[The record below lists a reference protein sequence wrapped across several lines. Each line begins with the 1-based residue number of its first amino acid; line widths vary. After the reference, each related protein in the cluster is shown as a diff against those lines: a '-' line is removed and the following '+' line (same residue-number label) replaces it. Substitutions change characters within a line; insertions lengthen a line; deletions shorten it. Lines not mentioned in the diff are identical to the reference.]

1 MPLNYQTIN
10 AETAEKVFSAEVF
23 ARLFA
28 STLMTQQSLHNF
40 DIIRGAS
47 I

>member
-10 AETAEKVFSAEVF
+10 AETAEKVFNAEVF
-23 ARLFA
+23 ARLFE
-28 STLMTQQSLHNF
+28 STLMTQQSLQNV
-40 DIIRGAS
+40 DIILGAS

>member
-10 AETAEKVFSAEVF
+10 AETAEKALSAEVF
-23 ARLFA
+23 ARLFE
-28 STLMTQQSLHNF
+28 STLMTQQSLQNV
-40 DIIRGAS
+40 DIILGAS

>member
-10 AETAEKVFSAEVF
+10 AETAEKAFSAEVF
-23 ARLFA
+23 ARLFE
-28 STLMTQQSLHNF
+28 SILMTQQSLHNF
-40 DIIRGAS
+40 GIIRGAS